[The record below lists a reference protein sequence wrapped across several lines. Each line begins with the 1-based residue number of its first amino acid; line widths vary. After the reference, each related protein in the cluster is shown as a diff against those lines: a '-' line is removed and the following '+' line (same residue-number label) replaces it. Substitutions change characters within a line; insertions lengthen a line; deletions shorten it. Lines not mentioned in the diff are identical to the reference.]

1 MFTCM
6 CCLRGELPIVKV
18 GQRWKGASAR
28 AANLGR
34 DRKGSF
40 WWEDNWDT
48 FMRDLEDEEG
58 TVRYIRNNPVK
69 AGVVEDWKE
78 WPWNYVA
85 GEV

>member
-1 MFTCM
+1 
-6 CCLRGELPIVKV
+6 
-18 GQRWKGASAR
+18 
-28 AANLGR
+28 
-34 DRKGSF
+34 
-40 WWEDNWDT
+40 
-48 FMRDLEDEEG
+48 MRDLEDEEG